1 MRYRVSQGFETLGD
15 PCRKTYETREA
26 AEAAAAKMHV
36 EITEMVA
43 GMDTPDADDGMIPT
57 GYSTELDAWARAVEF
72 SNGSETF
79 GKTAAAYIATKAVTI
94 EVVE

>member
-1 MRYRVSQGFETLGD
+1 MKFRVSQVFETLGD
-15 PCRKTYETREA
+15 PCSNTFATREE
-26 AEAAAAKMHV
+26 AEAAAARLHV
-36 EITEMVA
+36 EIAAMVA
-43 GMDTPDADDGMIPT
+43 GMDTPDAEDGMIPT

-72 SNGSETF
+72 SDGSETF